1 MKKHIYHDSKMSYL
15 VIEPGTDIGASLSMN
30 MMKNNQIQ
38 CLLDMECRYIDNSLA
53 LYYSIQGM
61 QSLKEYIGEYS
72 ISYNTAKQL
81 YMDIVQA
88 VLNGEEFFLNE
99 DSYLMDLEYIFWDKK
114 NKNVKFCCVPE
125 LQGDFQE
132 NIKKLTE
139 NIIEYINHDD
149 KSAAEFI
156 YGIYGLITDGGFI
169 IQDVK
174 AYIKGFKPGAI
185 SHTLQNKQDNIVEKK
200 DGGNCVYGCND
211 SKTSSAV
218 HQDSVPENRAG
229 QDKKNKYILCI
240 DKDSIP
246 FRTDEKSGEVCLEDI
261 GLMTGENQLEASIG
275 RNRDC
280 NLILPACYISR
291 HHAVFYIEDG
301 KLYIEDSNSSNGTF
315 INGERIPAN
324 VKILCNAADVISFAG
339 ILCRLSCQKQ

>member
-1 MKKHIYHDSKMSYL
+1 MRWQLLKKHIYHDSKMSYL

-125 LQGDFQE
+125 LQG
-132 NIKKLTE
+132 
-139 NIIEYINHDD
+139 
-149 KSAAEFI
+149 
-156 YGIYGLITDGGFI
+156 
-169 IQDVK
+169 
-174 AYIKGFKPGAI
+174 
-185 SHTLQNKQDNIVEKK
+185 
-200 DGGNCVYGCND
+200 
-211 SKTSSAV
+211 
-218 HQDSVPENRAG
+218 
-229 QDKKNKYILCI
+229 
-240 DKDSIP
+240 
-246 FRTDEKSGEVCLEDI
+246 
-261 GLMTGENQLEASIG
+261 
-275 RNRDC
+275 
-280 NLILPACYISR
+280 ISR
-291 HHAVFYIEDG
+291 
-301 KLYIEDSNSSNGTF
+301 
-315 INGERIPAN
+315 RI
-324 VKILCNAADVISFAG
+324 
-339 ILCRLSCQKQ
+339 